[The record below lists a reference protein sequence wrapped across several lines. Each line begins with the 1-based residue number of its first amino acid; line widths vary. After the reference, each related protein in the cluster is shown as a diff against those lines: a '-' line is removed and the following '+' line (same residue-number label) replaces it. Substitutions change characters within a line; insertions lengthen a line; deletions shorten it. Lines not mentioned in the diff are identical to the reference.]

1 MNEPK
6 DLQNTA
12 LTVTRWVGSPMSVV
26 IHTIV
31 FAASFLGVVT
41 HVINFDRMLLI
52 LTTVVSLEA
61 IYLAIFIQMTLNNQS
76 QSIAEVSEDV
86 EEIQEDVDY
95 IQQDVEE
102 LQEDVEVMTEEAP
115 EEEDEQQKAL
125 NSISNDLQRLI
136 ADVDR
141 LKNTRP

>member
-6 DLQNTA
+6 NIRDTA
-12 LTVTRWVGSPMSVV
+12 YAITRWVGSPMSVV
-26 IHTIV
+26 IHTVI
-31 FAASFLGVVT
+31 FAASFMGVVT

-102 LQEDVEVMTEEAP
+102 LQEDVEDMTEETPA
-115 EEEDEQQKAL
+115 EDEQQKAL

>member
-1 MNEPK
+1 MKEPK

-12 LTVTRWVGSPMSVV
+12 LAITRWVGSPMSVV
-26 IHTIV
+26 IHTIA

-41 HVINFDRMLLI
+41 NVINFDRMLLI

-61 IYLAIFIQMTLNNQS
+61 IYLAIFIQMTLNYQTE
-76 QSIAEVSEDV
+76 SIAEVSEDV

-102 LQEDVEVMTEEAP
+102 LQEDVEVMTEESP

-125 NSISNDLQRLI
+125 NSISTDLQRLI